1 MASRPAGVTR
11 EEVQTAIARILLER
25 VRKDRYPSWTHIQLI
40 EQLIPQSMQRE
51 YVNILLEKVL
61 SDSQPSI
68 PMLRHIARLAERM

>member
-1 MASRPAGVTR
+1 MASHQAGVTR

-25 VRKDRYPSWTHIQLI
+25 VRQDKYPSWTHIQLI

-51 YVNILLEKVL
+51 YVNVLLEKVL

-68 PMLRHIARLAERM
+68 PMLRHIARLTERM